1 MKVIT
6 GIAKG
11 KPLETLKGEDVVR
24 PTSQMA
30 KEGIFSAVQFYVAG
44 AKTLDPFAGSGQLG
58 IEALSREASLC
69 VFVDQS
75 REAVEIIIKNL
86 KYTNLFSKSRVITSE
101 ATRYLKFCKE
111 EFDIVFIDPPY
122 NKGLCNDVLPFVGDV
137 LTDNGFVFCET
148 DRRETLEETYGSLKL
163 KKCYRYGKAL
173 VWLYQKNSEIGE

>member
-30 KEGIFSAVQFYVAG
+30 KEGIFSAVQFYVAS
-44 AKTLDPFAGSGQLG
+44 AKTLDLFAGSGQLG

-101 ATRYLKFCKE
+101 ATRYLK
-111 EFDIVFIDPPY
+111 
-122 NKGLCNDVLPFVGDV
+122 
-137 LTDNGFVFCET
+137 
-148 DRRETLEETYGSLKL
+148 
-163 KKCYRYGKAL
+163 
-173 VWLYQKNSEIGE
+173 